1 MKPLTNPHLLALC
14 LSLFSS
20 ATLQAQDADPQIAN
34 EPAAQIA
41 QDFAVVNTQE
51 SVPADDAEQ
60 MAAAFGEDESAPN
73 PDPWQGFN
81 RAMFKF
87 NDTVDR
93 WFLRPL
99 AIGYKAVTP
108 DPLETGIANIFA
120 NVLEVPNVVNGLL
133 QGDIKGAGYDTGRLL
148 VNTTLGLGG
157 LLDVA
162 KHMNLPADGREDFGQ
177 TLAVWGV
184 GQGPYLVLPIMG
196 PSTVRDTFGKPVDWY
211 TDPTNYIDHVRT
223 DNTVRG
229 LSLLN
234 TRAQL
239 LPLERN
245 ITGDKYTFIRDVYLQ
260 RRAYLINNGVVE
272 DEFGTEDF
280 SEEDFE

>member
-1 MKPLTNPHLLALC
+1 MKLLPNPTAIAMCFSLLAP
-14 LSLFSS
+14 
-20 ATLQAQDADPQIAN
+20 ATLYAQEKVQP
-34 EPAAQIA
+34 
-41 QDFAVVNTQE
+41 
-51 SVPADDAEQ
+51 
-60 MAAAFGEDESAPN
+60 PN

-99 AIGYKAVTP
+99 AIGYKAVMP
-108 DPLETGIANIFA
+108 DPLETGVANIFS
-120 NVLEVPNVVNGLL
+120 NVLEVPSVVNGVL
-133 QGDIKGAGYDTGRLL
+133 QGDFKGAGYDTGRLL

-162 KHMNLPADGREDFGQ
+162 KHMNLPADTREDFGQ

-211 TDPTNYIDHVRT
+211 TDPTSYIDHVPT
-223 DNTVRG
+223 ENTVRG
-229 LSLLN
+229 LSLMN

-239 LPLERN
+239 LDLEKN

-260 RRAYLINNGVVE
+260 RRDYLINNGVVE
-272 DEFGTEDF
+272 DDFGMEDF